1 MFAYEGIRHLRS
13 PYLRYQNIQQ
23 SFKRNMS
30 VYTWFLSNSVSKADI
45 DKSDDEII
53 ASIDLN
59 VINKRYTSEDED
71 NQTTI
76 GKVQNDTKRIFL
88 HSERGL

>member
-1 MFAYEGIRHLRS
+1 
-13 PYLRYQNIQQ
+13 
-23 SFKRNMS
+23 MS

-76 GKVQNDTKRIFL
+76 GKVQNDMKRIFL
-88 HSERGL
+88 HSERGYRPWLFPGCVYLGLGNQFL